1 MKKKKK
7 GKQQQDKKRDKNI
20 YIIVPSCGLRSY
32 YNV

>member
-7 GKQQQDKKRDKNI
+7 ENNNKIKKRDKNI

>member
-1 MKKKKK
+1 MKKKKQQ
-7 GKQQQDKKRDKNI
+7 QQQDKKRDKNI

>member
-1 MKKKKK
+1 MEKKKKR
-7 GKQQQDKKRDKNI
+7 KQQQDKKGDKNI